1 MNRLKLNLL
10 TTLNIWVGRYEA
22 YCTSL
27 TAQAFVASPRHG
39 ATMSRCRAL
48 SCSAMNM
55 HYTSSN
61 YGF

>member
-1 MNRLKLNLL
+1 MNKLKLNGL
-10 TTLNIWVGRYEA
+10 TTLNFWVGRYEA

-39 ATMSRCRAL
+39 TTMPRCRAL
-48 SCSAMNM
+48 SYSAMNM
-55 HYTSSN
+55 HYASSN